1 MQKGFF
7 VFVFSFKIFE
17 DIEVLDRHIE
27 SISEKRIV
35 FKESVKNVLDIWK
48 NQLSDSNKLMHQSK

>member
-1 MQKGFF
+1 MLRYGL
-7 VFVFSFKIFE
+7 SFE

-35 FKESVKNVLDIWK
+35 FKESIKNVPDILK
-48 NQLSDSNKLMHQSK
+48 KSIERFL